1 MGKFS
6 AGKKQHNW
14 NASEVKQVKREMVNN
29 LGSMKKSILDVFGL
43 EENDNLGKMQEPNIQ
58 ELDNLLTQV
67 DYLKSFY
74 RELV

>member
-1 MGKFS
+1 MKAVSRGIL
-6 AGKKQHNW
+6 HNLETL
-14 NASEVKQVKREMVNN
+14 N
-29 LGSMKKSILDVFGL
+29 KSILNLFGL